1 MTTIQKRE
9 SDQLLQDIR
18 AELSGIR
25 TTLDLVALSLAIGQ
39 KVRLLGGHV
48 TEADVRMAA
57 ERRLRRIVEGQIPD
71 PTRR

>member
-9 SDQLLQDIR
+9 TDQLLQDIR

-25 TTLDLVALSLAIGQ
+25 TALDLVALSLTIGQ

-48 TEADVRMAA
+48 TEPDVRMAA
-57 ERRLRRIVEGQIPD
+57 ERRLRRIVEGQIPN
-71 PTRR
+71 PSRP